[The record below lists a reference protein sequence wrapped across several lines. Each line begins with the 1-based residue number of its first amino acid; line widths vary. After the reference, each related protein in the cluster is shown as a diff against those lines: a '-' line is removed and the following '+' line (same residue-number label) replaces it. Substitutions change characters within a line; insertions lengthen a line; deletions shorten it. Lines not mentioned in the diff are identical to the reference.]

1 MAFSTNTLTLL
12 KSLYWILGVS
22 IHLYIC
28 YLLLVTSRTITGILW
43 LVFGFMLLWLMYP
56 VYFPPGDPGSQWP
69 PYITACPDYLTL
81 IAPNKCVDY
90 VGLGS
95 PQLQKAD
102 PAHPPAVTDTKY
114 VFDAT
119 GSLQEKAQKAKQFGL
134 SWEGVV

>member
-1 MAFSTNTLTLL
+1 MAVSQTTLRVL
-12 KSLYWILGVS
+12 KVLYWVVCMA

-28 YLLLVTSRTITGILW
+28 YLLGTTGRMIAAISW
-43 LVFGFMLLWLMYP
+43 LVVGFILIWAMYS
-56 VYFPPGDPGSQWP
+56 VYFPPGDADTQWP
-69 PYITACPDYLTL
+69 PYITACPDYMTL

-95 PQLQKAD
+95 PLLQKAD

-114 VFDAT
+114 VFDASGT
-119 GSLQEKAQKAKQFGL
+119 VQQKAQKAKQFGL